1 MAIKTVAVIGASGNI
16 GAPIVKSLLEAGFKV
31 TAITRESSTS
41 TFPEGVEVR
50 KTDLASIESVTKAFA
65 GQDAVISTIASAEIG
80 NQNIFA
86 DAAIAAGVKRYIPSE
101 FGHNSRPGKLQGP
114 AAALLAGKT
123 KAVDYLIEQAKT
135 HPEFTWT
142 GVSTSPFFDWGLDMG
157 VFGIDFKN
165 KTARI
170 FDSGNQPAS
179 ACTLAFVGE
188 ATVAVLQHE
197 EETANKY
204 IEVAEFQ
211 VTQNQII
218 AILEEE
224 SGAKFTVSR
233 EKTSDLARIGLE
245 KISRGEYHA
254 SFLDILQSI
263 TFVDGAPYAI
273 PDDVLANKTLGLQS
287 RDLRDVLKDYVK
299 SRSS

>member
-16 GAPIVKSLLEAGFKV
+16 GAPIVAALLEAGFKV
-31 TAITRESSTS
+31 AAITRESSTS
-41 TFPEGVEVR
+41 TFPDGVEVR
-50 KTDLASIESVTKAFA
+50 KTDLESIESLTKSFA
-65 GQDAVISTIASAEIG
+65 GQDAVISTIASASIG
-80 NQNIFA
+80 KQNIFA

-101 FGHNSRPGKLQGP
+101 FGHSTRPGKLHGP
-114 AAALLAGKT
+114 AASLLSAKT
-123 KAVDYLIEQAKT
+123 KGVDYLIEQAET
-135 HPEFTWT
+135 HPELTWT
-142 GVSTSPFFDWGLDMG
+142 GISTGPFFDWGLDMG

-165 KTARI
+165 KTARV

-179 ACTLAFVGE
+179 TCTLAFIGE
-188 ATVAVLQHE
+188 ATVAVLLHE
-197 EETANKY
+197 EKTANKY
-204 IEVAEFQ
+204 IEVAEFN

-224 SGAKFTVSR
+224 SGAKFTISH

-273 PDDVLANKTLGLQS
+273 PDDQLANKALGLNS
-287 RDLRDVLKDYVK
+287 RDVRNVLKDYVK